1 MCTKAL
7 LLKGKLIEFIIKEGY
22 TVHSLYVLTKSME
35 TDPPPPTNNDDSTET
50 DMPQM

>member
-22 TVHSLYVLTKSME
+22 TVHSLYVLTKSTEM
-35 TDPPPPTNNDDSTET
+35 DPPPTNSDDSTET